1 MTTIAQLPAAA
12 SIGAN
17 DLLPLSQA
25 GLLYSAK
32 VSQITANL
40 QPLLNVPTGELLGRQ
55 SIGTGAPESLS
66 VGTGLSLSGSTLS
79 ATGADHALYPLQAAM
94 ALTDDL
100 VISNNGTPG
109 LLPVTALRGLFSAGT
124 GVSVTSTGVISVT
137 ASAIAGPTGP
147 AGPAGAT
154 GPAGAQ
160 GVAGPAGPGLVAP
173 AAANSAS
180 SIGGSDYVAIW
191 QNGANAWIPY
201 NQLIGGQTI
210 NQLPAA
216 APAADSDSLLV
227 AQGSS
232 SLSVQSF
239 GSVWAYLQAKLTTVK
254 AGVVE
259 LTANTVLDGSAH
271 NNRILIASAPLT
283 LTANFATMG
292 SGFTCTLINL
302 SPGLVTFGTGIFS
315 GSGATSLPPGGSA
328 ALIGFSYSG
337 GSQIWWN
344 GIVPNAAT
352 ITVAS
357 ITAPAPNAGFTVTG
371 GIFNDAPTALDYST
385 DGGVT
390 WLAVASPVITA
401 NAYSFTA
408 AGLSAGTYTIRVRD
422 HGNVAVTGGSNSFTI
437 LPPSVSINPLPA
449 ASIVNA
455 GLAVSGTVLPGNDG
469 VQAGLSASPT
479 TPPAS
484 WVNATVA
491 NGSWSA
497 TLNPT
502 VTGTYYIWAR
512 QSAATNVQA
521 VSGAIN
527 IVAATLTISVPA
539 TAAAGSAITVTGTVS
554 PIADVVNLQLS
565 TQNITAPTSGWIA
578 STNSNGSFSISLTP
592 PAAGIYYAWAQD
604 PVSGV
609 TAVSA
614 AITVAAAPAV
624 SYTINNPG
632 GTYTHGLGVV
642 PLNGNVTPP
651 QSIPTQVALSTSNS
665 VAPTS
670 GWQTASNINANT
682 LWGIYYTTPSVA
694 GNYYVWVE
702 TTAGAAQIV
711 SSFTVTVT

>member
-12 SIGAN
+12 SVGAN

-109 LLPVTALRGLFSAGT
+109 LLPVIALRGLFSAGT
-124 GVSVTSTGVISVT
+124 GVSVASTGVISVT
-137 ASAIAGPTGP
+137 ASSIAGPAGP
-147 AGPAGAT
+147 PGPAGAT

-160 GVAGPAGPGLVAP
+160 GVAGPGGPGLVAP

-254 AGVVE
+254 AGVVD

-271 NNRILIASAPLT
+271 NNRILIASTPLT
-283 LTANFATMG
+283 LTANFANMG
-292 SGFTCTLINL
+292 SGFTCSLINL
-302 SPGLVTFGTGIFS
+302 SPGLVTFGTGISS

-352 ITVAS
+352 ITVNS
-357 ITAPAPNAGFTVTG
+357 ITAPAPNTGFTVTG

-390 WLAVASPVITA
+390 WLAAASPVITA

-408 AGLSAGTYTIRVRD
+408 AGLVAGTYTIRVRD
-422 HGNVAVTGGSNSFTI
+422 YANVAVTGGSNSFTI
-437 LPPSVSINPLPA
+437 LPPSVSINALPA

-469 VQAGLSASPT
+469 VQAGLSASQT

-497 TLNPT
+497 TLNPA
-502 VTGTYYIWAR
+502 VTGTYYVWAR

-521 VSGAIN
+521 ISSAIN

-539 TAAAGSAITVTGTVS
+539 TATAGAALTVTGTVS

-565 TQNITAPTSGWIA
+565 TQNTTAPTSGWIA

-592 PAAGIYYAWAQD
+592 PAAGTYYAWAQD

-614 AITVAAAPAV
+614 AITVAAAAAV
-624 SYTINNPG
+624 AYTINNPG
-632 GTYTHGLGVV
+632 GTYTHGLGLV

-702 TTAGAAQIV
+702 TTAGAAQTV